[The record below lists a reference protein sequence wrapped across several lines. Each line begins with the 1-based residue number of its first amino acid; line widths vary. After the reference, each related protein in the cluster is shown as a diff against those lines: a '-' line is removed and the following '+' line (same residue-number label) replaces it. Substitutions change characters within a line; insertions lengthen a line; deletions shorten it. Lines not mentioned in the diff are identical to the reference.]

1 MSVDYSIQKV
11 AVMQLTECQMPLN
24 TNEEEEEDFA
34 TLTSIRRES

>member
-24 TNEEEEEDFA
+24 SNEEEEDFA